1 MGDKE
6 QRECREAAAL
16 GVSCACGNRVKEELC
31 VQKSELLLSPH
42 AIFLFA

>member
-1 MGDKE
+1 MGEKE

-16 GVSCACGNRVKEELC
+16 GVSCVKEELC